1 MQTPD
6 RESTTGATGNAL
18 RFRHER
24 VDDSP
29 PVGLLSTCEPTDL
42 TGNGRPDVIVSGLGA
57 RPEVSVAG
65 KRILVRALPG
75 MEALF
80 QRLETPVVWYENR
93 GPGDWER
100 HALTTERGL
109 HLDVGAC
116 LADID
121 GDGRTD
127 FLVGQGYGR
136 SDVYWFR
143 QPEDPRE
150 EWERFLATDRFQKY
164 HDLLVADV
172 DDDGE
177 DELVGLSQEA
187 ETVFY
192 YDVPE
197 DPTVEPWPD
206 ANCHVVDEGVD
217 LEGLWVGDID
227 GDGRSELVAGPH
239 VYHRT
244 DDGWEREVV
253 AEGWEKTRVAVADLD
268 GDGDPELLLS
278 EGDAPLYGTHPGR
291 VGWFDYDGES
301 WTEHLLADELY
312 CPHSLQVG
320 DLDGDGRP
328 DVLVGEMAHRHND
341 DPVLYAFVN
350 RGDGTFDRQVLA
362 EGVETHEA
370 KLVDVDDDG
379 RLDVVSKSYGPRKH
393 VDVWYNET

>member
-6 RESTTGATGNAL
+6 HESTTGDAL

-57 RPEVSVAG
+57 RPELSVAG
-65 KRILVRALPG
+65 KRILVRELPG

-100 HALTTERGL
+100 HALTTDRDL

-136 SDVYWFR
+136 SDVYWFQ

-150 EWERFLATDRFQKY
+150 EWRKFLVTDRFQKY

-172 DDDGE
+172 DDDG
-177 DELVGLSQEA
+177 DEELIGLSQEA

-192 YDVPE
+192 YDVPA
-197 DPTVEPWPD
+197 DPTVEPWPE

-253 AEGWEKTRVAVADLD
+253 ADGWEKTRVAVADLD
-268 GDGDPELLLS
+268 GDGEPELLLS

-291 VGWFDYDGES
+291 VGWFDYDGET

-320 DLDGDGRP
+320 DLTGDGHQ

-350 RGDGTFDRQVLA
+350 RGDGTFDRQVVA

-370 KLVDVDDDG
+370 KLVDVDGDG
-379 RLDVVSKSYGPRKH
+379 HLDVVSKSYGPRKH
-393 VDVWYNET
+393 VDVWYNVD